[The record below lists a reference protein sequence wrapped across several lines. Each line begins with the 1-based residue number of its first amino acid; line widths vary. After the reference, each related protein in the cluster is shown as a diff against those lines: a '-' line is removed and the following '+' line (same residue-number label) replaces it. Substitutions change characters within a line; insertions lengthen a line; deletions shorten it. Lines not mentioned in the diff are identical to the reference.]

1 MLYSLEI
8 KNCLSVRYKKKQQH
22 WKFTKKNISKNILSS
37 FGTYWIIKPTIS
49 TNLASRF
56 LFICMML
63 SHFQTNWFLSSWFLK
78 HWVFWLFSKLSDS
91 DMHLRF
97 VSTSQRFLFYTESRF
112 VPVQFGKRNPIN
124 ISPCVSKWVCQI
136 QNQMFALGYHLSAKS
151 LLWFIQMMQE
161 TQFSPQLSI
170 MIE

>member
-1 MLYSLEI
+1 MGSNPGYLLKSFFIL
-8 KNCLSVRYKKKQQH
+8 
-22 WKFTKKNISKNILSS
+22 KKNEISCLKMEILSILWANS
-37 FGTYWIIKPTIS
+37 ALT
-49 TNLASRF
+49 LASRF

-63 SHFQTNWFLSSWFLK
+63 SHIQTNWFLSSWFLK

-97 VSTSQRFLFYTESRF
+97 VSTSQRFLFHNNSSF
-112 VPVQFGKRNPIN
+112 VPVLCVKWNSIN
-124 ISPCVSKWVCQI
+124 ISPCVSIWVCQI